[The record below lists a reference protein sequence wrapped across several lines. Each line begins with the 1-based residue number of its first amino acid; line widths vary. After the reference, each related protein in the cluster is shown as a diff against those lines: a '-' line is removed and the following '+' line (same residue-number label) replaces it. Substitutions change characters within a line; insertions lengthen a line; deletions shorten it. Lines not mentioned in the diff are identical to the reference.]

1 MTRLTNGTWV
11 FTATLIT
18 ADLRSVID
26 FHAEMKELRRDEEGH
41 FGFIIHPVPNEPD
54 LLPDPVLD
62 HNAMSVIKQR
72 QMAPN

>member
-1 MTRLTNGTWV
+1 MDV
-11 FTATLIT
+11 EATLIAALKRFSRET
-18 ADLRSVID
+18 EGALS
-26 FHAEMKELRRDEEGH
+26 HLEEG
-41 FGFIIHPVPNEPD
+41 FFLLIHPVPNEPD